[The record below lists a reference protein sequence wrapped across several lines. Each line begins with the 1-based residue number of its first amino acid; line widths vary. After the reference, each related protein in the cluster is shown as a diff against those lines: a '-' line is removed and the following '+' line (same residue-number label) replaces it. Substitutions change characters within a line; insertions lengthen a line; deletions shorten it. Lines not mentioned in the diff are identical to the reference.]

1 VDSAAAIGVPS
12 GLIACEGARMAGV
25 LAGTSVNAG
34 GADSMPEE
42 ARFGA
47 SAAAFPVAE
56 AAPLSAEAGLAS
68 TRVSKAPA
76 CEGAAW
82 LGSANERDSLEGLR
96 ACSLSDLTIPS
107 VVSSCVHWSR
117 VRATLAQT
125 AAAPASASPPA
136 VSFHRRDLGRVG
148 FGSAVGSPVEL
159 AAIAVTGR
167 SLFPSICD
175 RRLSRPG
182 ELDLGAVDAERGGA
196 SGARADAS
204 SARFNSASMSSAFT
218 RRFAVPSMGSK
229 SLLPISLA
237 PQEMSYSRPSHH
249 TDG

>member
-96 ACSLSDLTIPS
+96 ACSFSGLTIPTL
-107 VVSSCVHWSR
+107 VRSCVGRSR
-117 VRATLAQT
+117 VLLTRTTLAQT

-136 VSFHRRDLGRVG
+136 VSFQRRDLGRDG
-148 FGSAVGSPVEL
+148 F
-159 AAIAVTGR
+159 
-167 SLFPSICD
+167 
-175 RRLSRPG
+175 
-182 ELDLGAVDAERGGA
+182 
-196 SGARADAS
+196 
-204 SARFNSASMSSAFT
+204 
-218 RRFAVPSMGSK
+218 
-229 SLLPISLA
+229 
-237 PQEMSYSRPSHH
+237 
-249 TDG
+249 